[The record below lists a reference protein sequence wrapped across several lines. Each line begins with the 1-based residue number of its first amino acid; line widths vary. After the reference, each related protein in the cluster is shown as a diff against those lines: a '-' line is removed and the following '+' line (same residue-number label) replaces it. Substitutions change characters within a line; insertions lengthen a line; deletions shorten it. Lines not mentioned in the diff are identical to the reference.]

1 MARWPMIVTEHG
13 LQFQRDGDRWRCVE
27 HPDLLMLGGAGRF
40 AIAGEEDTT
49 FGDVQEAL
57 AFLKRNGSVE

>member
-1 MARWPMIVTEHG
+1 
-13 LQFQRDGDRWRCVE
+13 VE

-49 FGDVQEAL
+49 FGDVQQAL
-57 AFLKRNGSVE
+57 AFLKRNRSVE

>member
-1 MARWPMIVTEHG
+1 

-40 AIAGEEDTT
+40 AIAGKEDTT

-57 AFLKRNGSVE
+57 ARLKRGHTVE